1 MDVLRTEFQSYLT
14 SYCCVIRSVYHVCA
28 KLRLDQ
34 YLIMNALERNV
45 PYGTPDLGLIR
56 LHDIQILRTKD
67 PPQ

>member
-34 YLIMNALERNV
+34 YLIMNSLERNV
-45 PYGTPDLGLIR
+45 PYSASDLG
-56 LHDIQILRTKD
+56 
-67 PPQ
+67 